1 MPAVDCPIAG
11 CEYQTPD
18 LDAAIVAALLTAHS
32 AIHTSG
38 HAAKVEKVKRP
49 TVAAAGTSEEW
60 SYFKSR
66 WSDYVD
72 ATKITGKDKVVQLLE
87 CCDEP
92 LRKDLTRA
100 AGGSLTSKT
109 EDEVLS
115 SIKKLAVREENTMVA
130 RVTLHNMRQDR
141 DETVRSFG
149 ARLRGQADICKF
161 ITACPACAADVNYT
175 DAIMRDVLTRGIADS
190 EIQLDLLGDQNQNM
204 GLEDIFKF
212 IEAKE
217 AGKRSASSLLDSH
230 AVETASSSYRKIKQ
244 THMKEKQDMC
254 AYCGKKGHGRNALA
268 HVRKTQCSAYGQK
281 CGHCDKFHH
290 TENVCRSK
298 GKPRNPHSTI
308 PSEHEGAIF
317 DALCTIRD
325 LGQPR
330 GLAIAHHVCDNL
342 SKAWHKK
349 RSTPQPFL
357 DVTVTAVPDDC
368 EALGFGLSFPSKTC
382 SLPAMAD
389 TGCQSCLA
397 GLKVISRL
405 GLRLHDLI
413 PVTMEMHTATN
424 GGIPILGAIPLR
436 ISGKDPLGHVVES
449 RQLTYI
455 TDTSDKL
462 FLSKE
467 ACIDLGIISDS
478 FPTLGMTQ
486 GTHQPDTAATL
497 HEASDATA
505 CTCPRRQKPPPPPTE
520 LPFPATAVNRMKL
533 QQYLL
538 DYYQS
543 STFNTCEHQPLP
555 LMDSPPMKLM
565 VDPNAEP
572 VAHHTPVPVPLH
584 WRDAVKTGLDHD
596 VQLGVLE
603 PVPIG
608 EPVTWCHRMV
618 VCAKKDGKPRRTV
631 DFQALN
637 VHATRETHHTPS
649 PFIQARS
656 VPHGKKKTVLDAWNG
671 YHSVPICPEDRHLTT
686 FITPWGRY
694 RYKTAPQGYIA
705 SGDGYTRRYDEIVS
719 GVQNKTKCVDD
730 VLLWADTLED
740 SFFQT
745 VEWLDICGR
754 NGITLNPRK
763 FTFGADVVEFAGF
776 EVTPDSVRPCEKYLK
791 AILDFPTP
799 TNVTD
804 VRSWFG
810 LVNQVS
816 YAFSMTEQ
824 MLPFRELLK
833 PSVPFVWTDALQCA
847 FDESKAVIASE
858 IEEGVRIFD
867 PSKPT
872 CLATDWSKDGIGFWL
887 LQKHC
892 GCAHVEPFCCNS
904 GWKITLVG
912 SRFTHAAETRYA
924 PVEGEALAVADS
936 LDKARY
942 FVLGCE
948 DLIIAVDHKPLLKI
962 FADRALQ
969 DIPNPRLRNLKE
981 KTLRYKFRMV
991 HVPGVRHRA
1000 TDCLSRHPT
1009 GAPERLYLPDD
1020 IATISS
1026 LPAMF
1031 LHSTPLLAGLRTLTP
1046 HEDTIEVCTLSSAM
1060 CALESLRLKSV
1071 TWGRVRTATA
1081 SDDNMQALLSTIE
1094 AGMPEFRH
1102 ELPPS
1107 LREYFQFRDELSTV
1121 DGVILYKDRLVIP
1134 PSLREEVLA
1143 HLHAAHQGVTSMTA
1157 RAESS
1162 IFWPGISPAIVAL
1175 RARCNQCNR
1184 IAPSNPSAPPTPLL
1198 SPAYPF
1204 QCVCADFFHY
1214 KGCNYLVI
1222 VDRYSNWPIV
1232 ERSTQGATGLIS
1244 CLRQIFVTFG
1254 IPDELA
1260 SDGGPEF
1267 TAVTTRRFLQDW
1279 GIHHR
1284 LSSVA
1289 YPHSNCRAEVAV
1301 KSVKRLIM
1309 SNTSPTGALDT
1320 DTFQRA
1326 MLQYRNTPD
1335 RDTKLSPAMCVFGR
1349 PIQDFIPI
1357 VPGKYTPHNTW
1368 RETLAAREDAL
1379 RNRHMRGAE
1388 RWSEH
1393 TKQLLPLAVSDHVRI
1408 QNQTGQH
1415 PLKWDK
1421 TGVVVEVRQY
1431 DQYVIRV
1438 DGSGRVTLRNRKFL
1452 RKYIPVRQ
1460 PSPPLKMEDDIHAH
1474 RRPSPVTLSRPAVL
1488 APCSPRPMGPA
1499 DVPHC
1504 SPVPPAK
1511 TPLQP
1516 QLDDDGPRDRCSPSP
1531 LVVPSPVPDSPAAT
1545 STNTAPPAISSPIPD
1560 PAPPAAPVATSP
1572 RCSTRRTKQPA
1583 WHSDYYM

>member
-618 VCAKKDGKPRRTV
+618 VCMRK
-631 DFQALN
+631 
-637 VHATRETHHTPS
+637 E
-649 PFIQARS
+649 
-656 VPHGKKKTVLDAWNG
+656 
-671 YHSVPICPEDRHLTT
+671 
-686 FITPWGRY
+686 GR
-694 RYKTAPQGYIA
+694 
-705 SGDGYTRRYDEIVS
+705 
-719 GVQNKTKCVDD
+719 
-730 VLLWADTLED
+730 
-740 SFFQT
+740 
-745 VEWLDICGR
+745 
-754 NGITLNPRK
+754 
-763 FTFGADVVEFAGF
+763 
-776 EVTPDSVRPCEKYLK
+776 
-791 AILDFPTP
+791 
-799 TNVTD
+799 
-804 VRSWFG
+804 
-810 LVNQVS
+810 
-816 YAFSMTEQ
+816 
-824 MLPFRELLK
+824 
-833 PSVPFVWTDALQCA
+833 
-847 FDESKAVIASE
+847 
-858 IEEGVRIFD
+858 
-867 PSKPT
+867 
-872 CLATDWSKDGIGFWL
+872 
-887 LQKHC
+887 
-892 GCAHVEPFCCNS
+892 
-904 GWKITLVG
+904 
-912 SRFTHAAETRYA
+912 
-924 PVEGEALAVADS
+924 
-936 LDKARY
+936 
-942 FVLGCE
+942 
-948 DLIIAVDHKPLLKI
+948 
-962 FADRALQ
+962 
-969 DIPNPRLRNLKE
+969 
-981 KTLRYKFRMV
+981 
-991 HVPGVRHRA
+991 
-1000 TDCLSRHPT
+1000 
-1009 GAPERLYLPDD
+1009 
-1020 IATISS
+1020 
-1026 LPAMF
+1026 
-1031 LHSTPLLAGLRTLTP
+1031 
-1046 HEDTIEVCTLSSAM
+1046 
-1060 CALESLRLKSV
+1060 
-1071 TWGRVRTATA
+1071 
-1081 SDDNMQALLSTIE
+1081 
-1094 AGMPEFRH
+1094 
-1102 ELPPS
+1102 
-1107 LREYFQFRDELSTV
+1107 
-1121 DGVILYKDRLVIP
+1121 
-1134 PSLREEVLA
+1134 
-1143 HLHAAHQGVTSMTA
+1143 
-1157 RAESS
+1157 
-1162 IFWPGISPAIVAL
+1162 
-1175 RARCNQCNR
+1175 
-1184 IAPSNPSAPPTPLL
+1184 
-1198 SPAYPF
+1198 
-1204 QCVCADFFHY
+1204 
-1214 KGCNYLVI
+1214 
-1222 VDRYSNWPIV
+1222 
-1232 ERSTQGATGLIS
+1232 
-1244 CLRQIFVTFG
+1244 
-1254 IPDELA
+1254 
-1260 SDGGPEF
+1260 
-1267 TAVTTRRFLQDW
+1267 
-1279 GIHHR
+1279 
-1284 LSSVA
+1284 
-1289 YPHSNCRAEVAV
+1289 
-1301 KSVKRLIM
+1301 
-1309 SNTSPTGALDT
+1309 
-1320 DTFQRA
+1320 
-1326 MLQYRNTPD
+1326 
-1335 RDTKLSPAMCVFGR
+1335 
-1349 PIQDFIPI
+1349 
-1357 VPGKYTPHNTW
+1357 
-1368 RETLAAREDAL
+1368 
-1379 RNRHMRGAE
+1379 
-1388 RWSEH
+1388 
-1393 TKQLLPLAVSDHVRI
+1393 
-1408 QNQTGQH
+1408 
-1415 PLKWDK
+1415 
-1421 TGVVVEVRQY
+1421 
-1431 DQYVIRV
+1431 
-1438 DGSGRVTLRNRKFL
+1438 
-1452 RKYIPVRQ
+1452 
-1460 PSPPLKMEDDIHAH
+1460 
-1474 RRPSPVTLSRPAVL
+1474 
-1488 APCSPRPMGPA
+1488 
-1499 DVPHC
+1499 
-1504 SPVPPAK
+1504 
-1511 TPLQP
+1511 
-1516 QLDDDGPRDRCSPSP
+1516 
-1531 LVVPSPVPDSPAAT
+1531 
-1545 STNTAPPAISSPIPD
+1545 
-1560 PAPPAAPVATSP
+1560 
-1572 RCSTRRTKQPA
+1572 
-1583 WHSDYYM
+1583 